1 MEGQGQYTWVSGH
14 EYKGHFKDGEMEGRG
29 EFKHPSD
36 PHKPLV
42 GNFRRNQFEMVSVCL
57 ILLQSLMFGLRF
69 VQQKCYVNPMDEP
82 KMRERVV
89 KRMEEIAMNKQNEQQ
104 EAEKNEYIDELT
116 NTSKGLEI
124 VNTSINQADYG
135 RSTTQNINED
145 QKTIGSTGPDLDG
158 MLQNSE
164 NITL

>member
-1 MEGQGQYTWVSGH
+1 MFAVLI
-14 EYKGHFKDGEMEGRG
+14 FKE
-29 EFKHPSD
+29 
-36 PHKPLV
+36 
-42 GNFRRNQFEMVSVCL
+42 
-57 ILLQSLMFGLRF
+57 
-69 VQQKCYVNPMDEP
+69 KCYVNPMDEP

-124 VNTSINQADYG
+124 VNKSINQADYG
-135 RSTTQNINED
+135 RSATQNMNED
-145 QKTIGSTGPDLDG
+145 QKTIGSTGPDIDG
-158 MLQNSE
+158 IPQNSE